1 MKRVADLVAGM
12 RIKQAEK
19 IGQNYKNKQLT
30 RKRRKYDHNG
40 LAVKLWVHNFLFC
53 TVSTISRDL
62 KSLLRLLGS
71 SATAILSIPEVA
83 ICQPN
88 NEADDQAH
96 QVQVPIGA
104 QHRVQQV

>member
-40 LAVKLWVHNFLFC
+40 LAVKL
-53 TVSTISRDL
+53 
-62 KSLLRLLGS
+62 
-71 SATAILSIPEVA
+71 
-83 ICQPN
+83 
-88 NEADDQAH
+88 
-96 QVQVPIGA
+96 
-104 QHRVQQV
+104 